1 MTALLVLQNISYA
14 TADGRDLFPSVN
26 LSIGRERTGLIGR
39 NGVGKSTLLRLVT
52 GELVPATGTITRAG
66 SIGVLSQSVQ
76 VADNA
81 TVAQALGIDRAL
93 AVLARVI
100 SGHGSLADADEA
112 DWTLETRLSE
122 TLAQV
127 GLHGLDPARALAT
140 LSGGQRTR
148 LRLAALVLRQP
159 DLILLDEPTN
169 NLDRDGRDAVVQ
181 LMSGWRGGALVVS
194 HDRTLLR
201 QMDRIVELST
211 LGAKVYGGGFDLY
224 RQRKDEEVAA
234 AEHAVSVAER
244 RVRDVE
250 RQAQATTERQA
261 RRDAAGKRSR
271 SSVGQS
277 KMLLDFR
284 EDRAERTLGRGSR
297 LADRQHDAATD
308 DLQDARAKL
317 EVLKTLTVEIAPT
330 HLPPGKTVL
339 DFDHVTGGPVPELAI
354 IKDLSFAITGPE
366 RVAVVGRN
374 GSGKTTLLRLAT
386 GALAPTRG
394 TIRRQGRIAMLDQ
407 QVDLLAADQTIL
419 DNFKRL
425 HPASGDNACRAA
437 LARFLFRADAAL
449 RNVGELSGGEMLRA
463 GLACVLSGE
472 PPDLLILDEPT
483 NHLDL
488 SSIAAVEAALNAYDG
503 ALLVVSHDEAFL
515 DAIGVSRRLEL

>member
-39 NGVGKSTLLRLVT
+39 NGVGKSTLPRLVT
-52 GELVPATGTITRAG
+52 GELVPATRNHHACRLDRRAQPDRCRLLTTQP
-66 SIGVLSQSVQ
+66 SHRLSAS
-76 VADNA
+76 
-81 TVAQALGIDRAL
+81 TGLSPSWHAL
-93 AVLARVI
+93 I

-201 QMDRIVELST
+201 QMDRIVELDTRRQS
-211 LGAKVYGGGFDLY
+211 LCGGGFDLY

-277 KMLLDFR
+277 KMLLDFAKTGR
-284 EDRAERTLGRGSR
+284 SERSERGSR

-374 GSGKTTLLRLAT
+374 GSGKTTPLRLAT

-394 TIRRQGRIAMLDQ
+394 DHPPPGRIAMLDQ

-419 DNFKRL
+419 DNLKRL
-425 HPASGDNACRAA
+425 RSRQRATMPRRAA

-449 RNVGELSGGEMLRA
+449 RNVGSSVAARCSERVSP
-463 GLACVLSGE
+463 ACCR
-472 PPDLLILDEPT
+472 
-483 NHLDL
+483 
-488 SSIAAVEAALNAYDG
+488 
-503 ALLVVSHDEAFL
+503 VSHPTC
-515 DAIGVSRRLEL
+515 